1 MRFKRAHHSEPEI
14 NLIPFIDI
22 LLVVVIFLMLSTTY
36 SQPTQIKINLPI
48 ADTQSQSQTQNQLVI
63 QVTPEGGYVVQGV
76 RLGSVDIQLL
86 KQAISSV
93 SSSMKDP
100 GVVIQADA
108 LASNQSV
115 VRVMDAAQQL
125 GLSRMIISTQ
135 RMGAR

>member
-1 MRFKRAHHSEPEI
+1 MKFHRDKSPEPEI

-48 ADTQSQSQTQNQLVI
+48 ADTQSQNQNNNQLVI

-93 SSSMKDP
+93 SSS
-100 GVVIQADA
+100 I
-108 LASNQSV
+108 
-115 VRVMDAAQQL
+115 AA
-125 GLSRMIISTQ
+125 
-135 RMGAR
+135 

>member
-1 MRFKRAHHSEPEI
+1 MRFKRTQHSEPEI

-36 SQPTQIKINLPI
+36 SQPTQIKINLPV
-48 ADTQSQSQTQNQLVI
+48 ADTQTQNKTNNQIVI
-63 QVTPEGGYVVQGV
+63 QVTPEGGYVVQGA

-93 SSSMKDP
+93 ATSMKDP
-100 GVVIQADA
+100 GVIIQADA
-108 LASNQSV
+108 LATHQSV

-125 GLSRMIISTQ
+125 GLARMIISTQ
-135 RMGAR
+135 RVGAR